1 MHGRDLKEKNSV
13 ENEFSMLITL
23 EKVVLRILFRLKV
36 KKSDIFKNV
45 GAAILDLRVN
55 DTSKYKKMSEMSSLC

>member
-23 EKVVLRILFRLKV
+23 EKVVLRIFFRLKV
-36 KKSDIFKNV
+36 KKLIF
-45 GAAILDLRVN
+45 L
-55 DTSKYKKMSEMSSLC
+55 KMSVRPSWIYE

>member
-1 MHGRDLKEKNSV
+1 MHGRDLKEKNNV
-13 ENEFSMLITL
+13 ENEFSVLITL

-45 GAAILDLRVN
+45 GEAILDL
-55 DTSKYKKMSEMSSLC
+55 